1 MTTRAA
7 VLRAALLICVAA
19 PLGSCAQLR
28 SILGEAIA
36 KADKPGVSLT
46 GARIAN
52 LRADGVALE
61 FDVDVSNPYKVALP
75 LSNIRYGLNV
85 GDTEGEPLFKGNIAS
100 QGAIPAGGKKS
111 YTVPVDVGFAQLLAA
126 VSSIK
131 PGQVVPYKTDL
142 GFSVKVPN
150 TEESLELPVRHE
162 GRFPVPAPPDVTVGD
177 VQWKQLSLD
186 RATGE
191 VRLRVRNLNEFT
203 ASLSDMNYGLK
214 LNGVKVLNGALER
227 KLDFGAGAEQEVVI
241 PIDIK
246 PLDFGFAAFN
256 MLSGGKADYALD
268 GNVRVD
274 TPFGALK
281 QSFARTGDAAMQR
294 K

>member
-1 MTTRAA
+1 MMMRSTLFRAA
-7 VLRAALLICVAA
+7 MMAGMAL
-19 PLGSCAQLR
+19 PLLSCAQLN
-28 SILGEAIA
+28 SLLGEALA
-36 KADKPGVSLT
+36 KADKPGVNLT
-46 GARIAN
+46 SARISD
-52 LRADGVALE
+52 LRADGVSLE

-85 GDTEGEPLFKGNIAS
+85 GDTTGEPLFKGNLAS

-111 YTVPVDVGFAQLLAA
+111 YTVPVDVGFSQLIAA

-142 GFSVKVPN
+142 SFSVKIPN
-150 TEESLELPVRHE
+150 TEEMLELPVKHE
-162 GRFPVPAPPDVTVGD
+162 GLFPVPAPPDVTLGD

-186 RATGE
+186 RASGE
-191 VRLRVRNLNEFT
+191 VRLKVKNLNEFA

-214 LNGVKVLNGALER
+214 LNGVKVLNGALEK
-227 KLDFGAGAEQEVVI
+227 KLDFGAGTEQDVVI

-256 MLSGGKADYALD
+256 MLSGGSANYSLD
-268 GNVRVD
+268 GNVKVD

-281 QSFARTGDAAMQR
+281 QTFARTGDAAMQR

>member
-1 MTTRAA
+1 MNIRATI
-7 VLRAALLICVAA
+7 LRTALLFGGAA
-19 PLGSCAQLR
+19 PLVSCAQLN
-28 SILGEAIA
+28 SLLGEALA

-46 GARIAN
+46 SARISD
-52 LRADGVALE
+52 LRADGVSLE
-61 FDVDVSNPYKVALP
+61 FDVDVSNPYTVALP

-85 GDTEGEPLFKGNIAS
+85 GDTAGEPLFKGNLAS

-111 YTVPVDVGFAQLLAA
+111 FKVPVDVGFAQLLTA

-142 GFSVKVPN
+142 GFSVKIPN
-150 TEESLELPVRHE
+150 TEESLELPVKHE
-162 GRFPVPAPPDVTVGD
+162 GLFPVPAPPDVSLGD

-186 RATGE
+186 RASGE
-191 VRLRVRNLNEFT
+191 VRLKVKNLNEFA

-214 LNGVKVLNGALER
+214 LNGVKVLNGALDR
-227 KLDFGAGAEQEVVI
+227 KLDFGAGTEQEVVI
-241 PIDIK
+241 PIDLK

-256 MLSGGKADYALD
+256 MLSGGKADYSLD
-268 GNVRVD
+268 GNVKVD

-281 QSFARTGDAAMQR
+281 QSFARTGDTAMER

>member
-1 MTTRAA
+1 MNIRATI
-7 VLRAALLICVAA
+7 LRIALLLGAAA
-19 PLGSCAQLR
+19 PLVSCAQLN
-28 SILGEAIA
+28 SLLGDALA
-36 KADKPGVSLT
+36 KADKPGVNLT
-46 GARIAN
+46 GARISD
-52 LRADGVALE
+52 LRADGVSLE
-61 FDVDVSNPYKVALP
+61 FDVDVTNPYAVAMP

-85 GDTEGEPLFKGNIAS
+85 GDTAGEPLFKGNLAS

-111 YTVPVDVGFAQLLAA
+111 FKVPVDVGFAQLLTA

-142 GFSVKVPN
+142 GFSVKIPN
-150 TEESLELPVRHE
+150 TEESLELPVKHE
-162 GRFPVPAPPDVTVGD
+162 GLFPVPAPPDVTLGD

-186 RATGE
+186 RASGE
-191 VRLRVRNLNEFT
+191 VRLKVKNLNEFA

-214 LNGVKVLNGALER
+214 LNGVKVLNGALDR
-227 KLDFGAGAEQEVVI
+227 KLDFGAGTEQEVVI

-268 GNVRVD
+268 GNVKVD

-281 QSFARTGDAAMQR
+281 QSFARTGDTSMER

>member
-1 MTTRAA
+1 MNIRATI
-7 VLRAALLICVAA
+7 LRIALLLGAAA
-19 PLGSCAQLR
+19 PLVSCAQLN
-28 SILGEAIA
+28 SLLGEALA
-36 KADKPGVSLT
+36 KADKPGVNLT
-46 GARIAN
+46 GARISD
-52 LRADGVALE
+52 LRADGVSLE
-61 FDVDVSNPYKVALP
+61 FDVDVSNPYAVAMP

-85 GDTEGEPLFKGNIAS
+85 GDTAGEPLFKGNLAS

-111 YTVPVDVGFAQLLAA
+111 FKVPVDVGFAQLLAA

-142 GFSVKVPN
+142 GFSVKIPN
-150 TEESLELPVRHE
+150 TEESLELPVKHE
-162 GRFPVPAPPDVTVGD
+162 GLFPVPAPPDVSLSD

-186 RATGE
+186 RASGE
-191 VRLRVRNLNEFT
+191 VRLKVKNLNEFA

-214 LNGVKVLNGALER
+214 LNGVKVLNGALEQ
-227 KLDFGAGAEQEVVI
+227 KLDFGAGTEQEVVI
-241 PIDIK
+241 PIDLK

-256 MLSGGKADYALD
+256 MLSGGKADYSLD
-268 GNVRVD
+268 GNVKVD

-281 QSFARTGDAAMQR
+281 QSFARTGDTAMAR